1 MSFKNKTKTDSI
13 SSISSLAVLLSCCRG
28 YCCFCFFL
36 HTNKEGGVSQ
46 LDYTLLLAAILYSK
60 EQLFKFRKI
69 LRSQNSAEN
78 QNHETSLYC
87 QPWIG
92 SMKYLVLVQFPN
104 VCETGKMCIL
114 GVG

>member
-1 MSFKNKTKTDSI
+1 MLSRI
-13 SSISSLAVLLSCCRG
+13 LL
-28 YCCFCFFL
+28 FLFFF

-46 LDYTLLLAAILYSK
+46 LVYTLLLAAILYSK

-92 SMKYLVLVQFPN
+92 SMKYLVQFPN

>member
-1 MSFKNKTKTDSI
+1 MLSRI
-13 SSISSLAVLLSCCRG
+13 LL
-28 YCCFCFFL
+28 FLFFF

-46 LDYTLLLAAILYSK
+46 LVYTLLLAAILYSK

-78 QNHETSLYC
+78 QNHETS
-87 QPWIG
+87 WIG
-92 SMKYLVLVQFPN
+92 SMKYLVQFPN

>member
-1 MSFKNKTKTDSI
+1 M
-13 SSISSLAVLLSCCRG
+13 LSRIL
-28 YCCFCFFL
+28 FFFVFF

-46 LDYTLLLAAILYSK
+46 LVYTLLLAAILYSK

-92 SMKYLVLVQFPN
+92 YMKYLVQFPN